1 MKKSRFL
8 FVLVLFGFVSAL
20 AFSVSP
26 DFSFAFE
33 PYFKI
38 NNGYAGEYLFNM
50 EGTGKI
56 VHYAPEGSKQI
67 SQLDWDVKS
76 LKIFGNKIYFGY
88 KDFQVRNTLEVGIP
102 AVSGQMKDYD
112 WNSTV
117 GYQTHFSC
125 HENELTKYFSGDL
138 LLGWKINSI
147 EEGFSLTPLLGFDF
161 SRIGFVA
168 RNGYTQY
175 VSGSNQV
182 WSDDLEKSV
191 VNGDIITYRQ
201 DRWLVKLG
209 FESVFSVKPKFD
221 IKADLF
227 FCPVLNLNSY
237 DSHLRKTPAS
247 DYLDYHMRKAFAVDG
262 EIAFEYS
269 VKDNLFFVLSVN
281 GCYQNVAT
289 GDSYGK
295 YSTDTAYGKINNSK
309 GGANQWMIGTS
320 LGVRY
325 NFF

>member
-8 FVLVLFGFVSAL
+8 FVLVLFGFVSVL

-125 HENELTKYFSGDL
+125 HENELTKYFS
-138 LLGWKINSI
+138 
-147 EEGFSLTPLLGFDF
+147 
-161 SRIGFVA
+161 
-168 RNGYTQY
+168 
-175 VSGSNQV
+175 
-182 WSDDLEKSV
+182 
-191 VNGDIITYRQ
+191 
-201 DRWLVKLG
+201 
-209 FESVFSVKPKFD
+209 
-221 IKADLF
+221 
-227 FCPVLNLNSY
+227 
-237 DSHLRKTPAS
+237 
-247 DYLDYHMRKAFAVDG
+247 
-262 EIAFEYS
+262 
-269 VKDNLFFVLSVN
+269 
-281 GCYQNVAT
+281 
-289 GDSYGK
+289 
-295 YSTDTAYGKINNSK
+295 
-309 GGANQWMIGTS
+309 
-320 LGVRY
+320 
-325 NFF
+325 

>member
-1 MKKSRFL
+1 MDIK
-8 FVLVLFGFVSAL
+8 
-20 AFSVSP
+20 
-26 DFSFAFE
+26 
-33 PYFKI
+33 
-38 NNGYAGEYLFNM
+38 N
-50 EGTGKI
+50 
-56 VHYAPEGSKQI
+56 H
-67 SQLDWDVKS
+67 
-76 LKIFGNKIYFGY
+76 KIFGNKIYFGY

-175 VSGSNQV
+175 ISGSNQV

-201 DRWLVKLG
+201 DRWLVKIG

-309 GGANQWMIGTS
+309 GGANQWA
-320 LGVRY
+320 
-325 NFF
+325 